1 LTAVARR
8 FTGDRLLVA
17 THNPG
22 KLAEFRALLEPRG
35 IRIVGA
41 GELGLQAPA
50 ETGATFLDN
59 ARLKALAAARA
70 SGLPALA
77 DDSGLEVRGLDGA
90 PGLATAEWAG
100 PQRDFARA
108 MGRVRAELE
117 ARFGS
122 IERADRRAAFV
133 AALCLAWP
141 DGHVECAEGR
151 VEGEIAP
158 EPRGAGGF
166 GYDPLFVP
174 EGESRTFGEMLAS
187 EKEALSHRA
196 RAVRALLAACFSPSE
211 GERHLSDGR
220 TAAAARDDP
229 ADGGEGGRPGAGG

>member
-1 LTAVARR
+1 MSAGPRR

-35 IRIVGA
+35 IAVIGA
-41 GELGLQAPA
+41 AELALEAPA
-50 ETGATFLDN
+50 ETGTSFLEN

-70 SGLPALA
+70 AGIPALA
-77 DDSGLEVRGLDGA
+77 DDSGLECRGLDGA

-100 PQRDFARA
+100 PERDFARA
-108 MGRVRAELE
+108 MRRVREELV

-133 AALCLAWP
+133 AVLCLAWP
-141 DGHVECAEGR
+141 DGWVECAEGR
-151 VEGEIAP
+151 VEGEIAA
-158 EPRGAGGF
+158 EPRGTRGF

-174 EGESRTFGEMLAS
+174 EGETRTFGEMLAS

-196 RAVRALLAACFSPSE
+196 KAMAALLDRCFPPPSSPAVPS
-211 GERHLSDGR
+211 
-220 TAAAARDDP
+220 ADP
-229 ADGGEGGRPGAGG
+229 PRPAG